1 MGNLR
6 TDRAGKSSLADMIR
20 AYNDGCDVVDRCTEC
35 PLRQC
40 RFDDGVWFQRQVVLA
55 EAVML
60 SEMRD
65 RDGLTPDLIARQV
78 GRPQRSVL
86 RSLARLRDAGEVPS
100 GLVLEALLRVG
111 KTKSTS

>member
-1 MGNLR
+1 
-6 TDRAGKSSLADMIR
+6 MIR
-20 AYNDGCDVVDRCTEC
+20 ADNDGCDVVDRCTEC

-86 RSLARLRDAGEVPS
+86 RSLARLRDAEEVPS
-100 GLVLEALLRVG
+100 GLALEALLRVG